1 MAKRSQKT
9 LRAPVRAEKPRKNA
23 ESQIRTTG
31 SVISAFEAIR
41 ADYDMAKDSRF
52 RRRLTGFSAT
62 GSGAD
67 YHYRSESDFLKM
79 MELARSI
86 DRNDIVV
93 GQGVTRLVDNV
104 LQGGFKLDPDTGN
117 DDLDKLLK
125 EKWQAWTEDA
135 NACDFAGE
143 RDFNEIAETALRDC
157 IVDGDQFFN
166 TLKTGQIETIEAHR
180 CRTPRN
186 TKRNVVHGVLLDP
199 VSRKRLEY
207 WFTRENVEPT
217 RMVMNVN
224 EITPIR
230 ARDVAGNRT
239 VFHMHLAKRASQTRG
254 VSAFAPVV
262 NAVGMHDDIQFAKLV
277 QQQLVSMFA
286 IIRERDPNGTYGA
299 NAQFGADA
307 IENLDDGSTRT
318 MTELAPGME
327 ITAQPGETIKGFSPN
342 IPNAEYFEHV
352 KMILTFIAVN
362 LGIPRHVLL
371 LDPSDTNF
379 SGWRGAIDQAKYGF
393 RRLQRRMIAR
403 FYTPIYQWKV
413 RQWMANDELVAFAAS
428 EVGAN
433 IFKHC
438 FIPPYWDYIEPNKD
452 AEADVTI
459 IGNRL
464 NSRREQLGKR
474 GLDIESVDRDA
485 ADDQANWIR
494 TCITKANE
502 LNEAFP
508 DAGITWR
515 DIDAMVATKATAGA
529 PPKPEADDEE
539 MQPADKR
546 KAVAR

>member
-1 MAKRSQKT
+1 MKGQ
-9 LRAPVRAEKPRKNA
+9 RAIQ
-23 ESQIRTTG
+23 QIGHAG
-31 SVISAFEAIR
+31 SVMSAFEAIR
-41 ADYDMAKDSRF
+41 ADYDMAKESRF
-52 RRRLTGFSAT
+52 RRRLTGYSPM

-67 YHYRSESDFLKM
+67 YHYRSESDFFKM

-104 LQGGFKLDPDTGN
+104 LQGGFKLDPNTG
-117 DDLDKLLK
+117 DAELDKILK
-125 EKWQAWTEDA
+125 EKWYSWCEDA
-135 NACDFAGE
+135 DACDFAGE
-143 RDFNEIAETALRDC
+143 RDFNAIAETALRDTV
-157 IVDGDQFFN
+157 VDGDQFFIP
-166 TLKTGQIETIEAHR
+166 LKSGQLETMEAHR

-186 TKRNVVHGVLLDP
+186 TKRNVVHGVLLHE

-207 WFTRENVEPT
+207 WFTKENIDPLRQVT
-217 RMVMNVN
+217 AVS
-224 EITPIR
+224 EITPLR
-230 ARDVAGNRT
+230 ARDTAGNRM
-239 VFHMHLAKRASQTRG
+239 VFHLHLAKRGSQTRG
-254 VSAFAPVV
+254 ISAFAPVV

-286 IIRERDPNGTYGA
+286 IIRERDPNGMYGTNPA
-299 NAQFGADA
+299 FG
-307 IENLDDGSTRT
+307 ESEEETLGDGTTRT

-327 ITAQPGETIKGFSPN
+327 ITAMPGEKITGFSPN

-393 RRLQRRMIAR
+393 RRLQRRMIAQ

-413 RQWMANDELVAFAAS
+413 RQWLANDELVGFAAKR
-428 EVGAN
+428 VGTK
-433 IFKHC
+433 IFKHS

-494 TCITKANE
+494 ACITKANE
-502 LNEAFP
+502 INDEFP

-515 DIDAMVATKATAGA
+515 DIDAMVASKSAA
-529 PPKPEADDEE
+529 PAQAKPEPDEDDME
-539 MQPADKR
+539 PAQKQ
-546 KAVAR
+546 KAMAR

>member
-1 MAKRSQKT
+1 MRGQ
-9 LRAPVRAEKPRKNA
+9 RAIQQVGNA
-23 ESQIRTTG
+23 G
-31 SVISAFEAIR
+31 SVMSAFEAIR
-41 ADYDMAKDSRF
+41 ADYDMAKESRF
-52 RRRLTGFSAT
+52 RRRLTGYSPM

-104 LQGGFKLDPDTGN
+104 LQGGFKLDPETG
-117 DDLDKLLK
+117 DADLDKILK
-125 EKWQAWTEDA
+125 EKWYAWCEDA
-135 NACDFAGE
+135 DACDFAGE
-143 RDFNEIAETALRDC
+143 RDFNEIAETALRDT
-157 IVDGDQFFN
+157 IVDGDQLFIP
-166 TLKTGQIETIEAHR
+166 LKSGHIETMEAHR

-186 TKRNVVHGVLLDP
+186 TKRNVVHGVLLDE

-207 WFTRENVEPT
+207 WFTKENVDPLRQIT
-217 RMVMNVN
+217 AVS
-224 EITPIR
+224 EIKALR
-230 ARDVAGNRT
+230 ARDAAGNRM
-239 VFHMHLAKRASQTRG
+239 VFHLHLAKRGSQTRG

-286 IIRERDPNGTYGA
+286 IIRERDPNGTYGPNPA
-299 NAQFGADA
+299 FGSSED
-307 IENLDDGSTRT
+307 ETMDDGTTRT

-327 ITAQPGETIKGFSPN
+327 ITAMPGEKITGFSPN

-393 RRLQRRMIAR
+393 RRLQRRMISK

-413 RQWMANDELVAFAAS
+413 RQWIANDEIVSFAAS
-428 EVGAN
+428 KAGINV
-433 IFKHC
+433 FKHC

-485 ADDQANWIR
+485 CDDQANWIR
-494 TCITKANE
+494 LCLSKAKEINDE
-502 LNEAFP
+502 FP
-508 DAGITWR
+508 EAGITWR
-515 DIDAMVATKATAGA
+515 DIDAMVATKATAPQKQATDGTDA
-529 PPKPEADDEE
+529 TDGET
-539 MQPADKR
+539 QPAR
-546 KAVAR
+546 KEKAMAR

>member
-1 MAKRSQKT
+1 VRQQ
-9 LRAPVRAEKPRKNA
+9 RAIQ
-23 ESQIRTTG
+23 QIMRGG
-31 SVISAFEAIR
+31 SVMSAFDAIR
-41 ADYDMAKDSRF
+41 ADYDMAKESRF
-52 RRRLTGFSAT
+52 RRRLSGYSPM

-104 LQGGFKLDPDTGN
+104 LQGGFKLDPETG
-117 DDLDKLLK
+117 DDDVDKLLK
-125 EKWQAWTEDA
+125 EKWYEWCEDA
-135 NACDFAGE
+135 DACDFAGE
-143 RDFNEIAETALRDC
+143 RDFSEIAETALRDSV
-157 IVDGDQFFN
+157 VDGDQLFIP
-166 TLKTGQIETIEAHR
+166 LKSGHLETMEAHR

-186 TKRNVVHGVLLDP
+186 TKRNVVHGVLLDE
-199 VSRKRLEY
+199 VSRRRLEY
-207 WFTRENVEPT
+207 WFTKENIDPLRALV
-217 RMVMNVN
+217 NVN
-224 EITPIR
+224 ETTPIR
-230 ARDVAGNRT
+230 ARDPQGNRM
-239 VFHMHLAKRASQTRG
+239 VFHMHLAKRPSQTRG

-286 IIRERDPNGTYGA
+286 IIRERDPNFTYGQNPA
-299 NAQFGADA
+299 FGANEDQV
-307 IENLDDGSTRT
+307 LDDGSTRT

-327 ITAQPGETIKGFSPN
+327 ITAMPGEKISGFSPN

-393 RRLQRRMIAR
+393 RRLQRRMISR
-403 FYTPIYQWKV
+403 FYAPIYEWKV
-413 RQWMANDELVAFAAS
+413 RQWIANDEIVALAYKS
-428 EVGAN
+428 VGEK

-485 ADDQANWIR
+485 ADDQANWIT
-494 TCITKANE
+494 TCITKAKEIN
-502 LNEAFP
+502 ATFP

-515 DIDAMVATKATAGA
+515 DIDAMVTGKAA
-529 PPKPEADDEE
+529 PPQAKPEDDEE
-539 MQPADKR
+539 DMKPAKKE